1 MKYLF
6 AFLSL
11 IFGIITVV
19 CTIGYIEMLFGLI
32 TPTAIPIV
40 IEGTREYYDLE
51 AQLVGQDVFPIILIV
66 ICVFMC
72 SWFYSLYRR
81 RYLRKKDTF
90 DKDKIKEPFVL
101 YLRSFIDDKVTKKR
115 ISFINDIRSEEEVLV
130 SVLSDIAPV
139 YAIGDPKDKKMPL
152 GASRV
157 YVDDEHWKSTVIDM
171 MNRAVVVVLR
181 LGKTDSFWWEVETA
195 VTNIPLDKVMFVV
208 PESKTFSNVATL
220 YKILL
225 NHNIDIQNLN
235 VNIEKKNQGS
245 ISSFL
250 YFDKSGQVITNEVKT
265 PRFTKIVLSYENI
278 LRNALSGFREKF
290 GLKTNH
296 KRTIKWARLL
306 EILLIILI
314 VFIGSSK
321 LFSDLVSLKYQ
332 MPYEFIEKCVE
343 NTNFVNKYSNE
354 VNGTNLTWGV
364 LEARKGLLGLEDEK
378 YKDLFLIEARTIQS
392 MSYDEF
398 SQLQVAP
405 KNMLLMTKKYV
416 PDSYDC
422 YVKILSEAAII
433 GIKYP
438 DEIKELVRH
447 YKSNIDVMPQWV
459 IEFANSEDVPED
471 EYESVLNYY
480 SVITDHIDDADIV
493 DILKTLSSQA
503 ISNE

>member
-11 IFGIITVV
+11 IFGLITVV
-19 CTIGYIEMLFGLI
+19 CTSGYIEMLLGLI
-32 TPTAIPIV
+32 TPTVIPIV
-40 IEGTREYYDLE
+40 IEGTREYYELE
-51 AQLVGQDVFPIILIV
+51 AQLVGQDIFPIILIV
-66 ICVFMC
+66 ICVFMY

-81 RYLRKKDTF
+81 RCLIKKDTF

-157 YVDDEHWKSTVIDM
+157 YVDDEHWKPTVIDM

-195 VTNIPLDKVMFVV
+195 VTSIPLDKVIFVV

-225 NHNIDIQNLN
+225 THNIDIHNIDI
-235 VNIEKKNQGS
+235 NIEKKNQGS

-250 YFDKSGQVITNEVKT
+250 YFDKSGQVVANEVKT
-265 PRFTKIVLSYENI
+265 PRFTKIILSYENI
-278 LRNALSGFREKF
+278 IRNTLSGFRGKF

-296 KRTIKWARLL
+296 KYSVKWAIIL
-306 EILLIILI
+306 EISLIISFL
-314 VFIGSSK
+314 FIGSSRF
-321 LFSDLVSLKYQ
+321 LSDLGSLNDQ
-332 MPYEFIEKCVE
+332 MPYEFVEKCVE
-343 NTNFVNKYSNE
+343 NADFVSKYSNN
-354 VNGTNLTWGV
+354 VDDANLTWGIV
-364 LEARKGLLGLEDEK
+364 EARKGLLGLEEEK

-398 SQLQVAP
+398 NQLRVAP

-422 YVKILSEAAII
+422 YVKILSDAAII

-480 SVITDHIDDADIV
+480 SMITDHIDEADIV